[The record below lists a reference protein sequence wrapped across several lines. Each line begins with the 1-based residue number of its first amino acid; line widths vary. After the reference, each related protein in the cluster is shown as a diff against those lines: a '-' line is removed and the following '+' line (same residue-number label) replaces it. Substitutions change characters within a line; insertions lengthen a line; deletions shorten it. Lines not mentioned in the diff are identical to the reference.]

1 MKPSRTQQV
10 ENTKWY
16 SIDKRTPIIS
26 SRVIGL
32 NLQGKPQKFFF
43 LKELQSTIFLI
54 EFSIYCNRWKL
65 NKSCDELK
73 DFCNFITNNRAL
85 LRGKDLLKV
94 NSILFLNDWQARS
107 MCIRNRQ

>member
-54 EFSIYCNRWKL
+54 EFSIYCYRWKL
-65 NKSCDELK
+65 NKSFDELK
-73 DFCNFITNNRAL
+73 NFCNFITNDRAL

-94 NSILFLNDWQARS
+94 NSIQVLKD
-107 MCIRNRQ
+107 